1 MEALSDRFNKY
12 PLATVKQKTIVNLI
26 LLEIYV
32 FKDINLIPMYN
43 SEVED
48 KLDVKNLQFE

>member
-12 PLATVKQKTIVNLI
+12 PLATVKQKKIVNLI
-26 LLEIYV
+26 LLEILV